1 MTRLGGPAGDLG
13 SFRPRPAPIDR
24 IVIDGAEV
32 AAWVFRGESF
42 RIEVG
47 RDSAGLSA
55 AEAVILGRFLVEAGE
70 SLLTGENGGR

>member
-1 MTRLGGPAGDLG
+1 M
-13 SFRPRPAPIDR
+13 
-24 IVIDGAEV
+24 
-32 AAWVFRGESF
+32 AAWVFRGESL

-70 SLLTGENGGR
+70 SLLTGENGVR